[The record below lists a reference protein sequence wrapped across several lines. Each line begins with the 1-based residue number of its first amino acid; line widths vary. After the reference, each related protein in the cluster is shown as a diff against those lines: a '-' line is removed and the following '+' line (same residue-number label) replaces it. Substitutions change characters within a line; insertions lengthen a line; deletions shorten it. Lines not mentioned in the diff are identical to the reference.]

1 MCYVVSM
8 CFTSLVYLL
17 MWLHRCCLSVSA
29 GMPRYPAPYPM
40 VRPGFV
46 PRPMPP
52 PGVVTIQRPPII
64 SGIRAIPPL
73 VALTARP
80 PPPAV
85 MLADKPPTAVYV
97 GKIAPTVDNGFLLSL
112 LQVCLLFSYMFFRC
126 MYGRLNNSLYPYH
139 FYL

>member
-1 MCYVVSM
+1 
-8 CFTSLVYLL
+8 

-112 LQVCLLFSYMFFRC
+112 LQVRLLFSYMFFRC